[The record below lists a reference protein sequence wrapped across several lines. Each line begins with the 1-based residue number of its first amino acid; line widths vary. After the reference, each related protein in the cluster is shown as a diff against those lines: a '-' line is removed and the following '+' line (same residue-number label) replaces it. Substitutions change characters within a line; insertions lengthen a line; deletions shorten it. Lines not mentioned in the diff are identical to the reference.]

1 MEENKSKQNK
11 ILVAFQFVFDRERKI
26 SKYLIFILLGIF
38 TIVGLFLL
46 NDYGSP

>member
-26 SKYLIFILLGIF
+26 SKYLIFIF
-38 TIVGLFLL
+38 
-46 NDYGSP
+46 